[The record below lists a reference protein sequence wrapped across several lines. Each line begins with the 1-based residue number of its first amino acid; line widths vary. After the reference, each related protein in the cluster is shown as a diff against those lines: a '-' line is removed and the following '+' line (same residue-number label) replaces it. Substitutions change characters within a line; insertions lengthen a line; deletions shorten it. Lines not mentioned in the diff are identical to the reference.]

1 MFIKLILAPSL
12 LAASVLMFTFEAN
25 ANSRFTLD
33 NQTNKKLMVL
43 IYNGDDSVCITSAK
57 SKNVRAG
64 NSNSYGCEGHGN
76 HRCHIRVYHDKS
88 KVCKSP
94 KNACNNSAIRVPDGS
109 TITVSSVGDDK
120 YDCTVD

>member
-1 MFIKLILAPSL
+1 MLLKHILAPSL
-12 LAASVLMFTFEAN
+12 LAASVLVFTLDAN

-43 IYNGDDSVCITSAK
+43 IYNGDDSVCVTSAK
-57 SKNVRAG
+57 SKYVRAG

>member
-43 IYNGDDSVCITSAK
+43 IYSGDDSVCITSAK